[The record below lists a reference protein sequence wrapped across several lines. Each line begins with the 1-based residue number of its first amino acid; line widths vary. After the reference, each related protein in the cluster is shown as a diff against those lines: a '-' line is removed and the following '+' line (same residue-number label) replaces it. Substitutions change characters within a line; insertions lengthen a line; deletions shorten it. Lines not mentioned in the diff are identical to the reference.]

1 MENVELMLI
10 LFFMGFAGGFIIAL
24 AQGQY
29 QRKRRREQREQFLK
43 KKQQSEKTMYE
54 ITQAMNKFG
63 RSINKFGRS
72 INEAAKGITVYKAGS
87 DKMSEEE
94 FSENLKRDCHAK

>member
-10 LFFMGFAGGFIIAL
+10 LFFMGFASGFIIAL

-63 RSINKFGRS
+63 RSIN
-72 INEAAKGITVYKAGS
+72 EAAKGITVYKADS

>member
-10 LFFMGFAGGFIIAL
+10 LFFMGFAGGYIIAL
-24 AQGQY
+24 AQGQH
-29 QRKRRREQREQFLK
+29 QRKRHREQRKQFLK

-54 ITQAMNKFG
+54 MTQA
-63 RSINKFGRS
+63 INKFSRS
-72 INEAAKGITVYKAGS
+72 VNEAAKGITVYKAGL